1 MKKKFLQSTLVTV
14 LLTALLFS
22 ALICVVLF
30 NFFGTQTEKELSGN
44 LMQISLAMNRED
56 NPVEYLSALS
66 ETGFPERLT

>member
-30 NFFGTQTEKELSGN
+30 NFFGTQTEKKKNEEVS
-44 LMQISLAMNRED
+44 
-56 NPVEYLSALS
+56 
-66 ETGFPERLT
+66 